1 MYNTVICSVK
11 CIYYYFLHARSL
23 STMAATEDLTMVF
36 FFLKVCLKSQTLLKE
51 TDFLC

>member
-36 FFLKVCLKSQTLLKE
+36 FSESVFKKSNIT
-51 TDFLC
+51 